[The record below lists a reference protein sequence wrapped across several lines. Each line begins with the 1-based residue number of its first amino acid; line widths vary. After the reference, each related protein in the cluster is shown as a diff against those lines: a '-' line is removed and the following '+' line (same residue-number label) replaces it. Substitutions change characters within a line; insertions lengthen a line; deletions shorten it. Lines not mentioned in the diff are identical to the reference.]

1 MNKTIYLIFFIL
13 VFIGCANEE
22 TIEEQESDFDQE
34 TTETIP
40 INNEIAWSNGLGEP
54 PEEFISNW
62 NKLINSIS
70 NDEDTILFFSI
81 NPNNVSWASEAE
93 QTLVYQF
100 GKITSKEN
108 VFVLNLNIDYNVVQS
123 LEFFAPASND
133 EITSQQTKLFFLM
146 ILSISDSDLTKDERE
161 SVLTELGL
169 YEDVSVPSE
178 YGQTT
183 TKNQI
188 EYQIEPLIVNGQ
200 LIGINFYSKLLS
212 GQ

>member
-1 MNKTIYLIFFIL
+1 M
-13 VFIGCANEE
+13 
-22 TIEEQESDFDQE
+22 
-34 TTETIP
+34 
-40 INNEIAWSNGLGEP
+40 
-54 PEEFISNW
+54 
-62 NKLINSIS
+62 
-70 NDEDTILFFSI
+70 
-81 NPNNVSWASEAE
+81 
-93 QTLVYQF
+93 
-100 GKITSKEN
+100 
-108 VFVLNLNIDYNVVQS
+108 VQS

-146 ILSISDSDLTKDERE
+146 ILSISDGDLTKEERE
-161 SVLTELGL
+161 SVLAELGL

-183 TKNQI
+183 TRNQI